1 MRTRASVLV
10 GREAEFA
17 TALSRVRQAA
27 RGGGDPACFCVGA
40 PGAGK
45 SRLLAEVA
53 SRAAADGLIVVHGR
67 AGTAGSASPLR
78 PFAEALAALQ
88 RRGLLPDDHLGGYRP
103 LLARVLP
110 ELSGPG
116 RLSTGDAAPI
126 VAFAEA
132 VLRVLTV
139 IGGADGCL
147 LVLEDLHDAD
157 PESLAVLEYLL
168 DNTAGTPVALLGT
181 LRDEAG
187 NARRMLARGEQ
198 RSTAQLLPIR
208 PLDRSHSGL
217 LVAACLGADQPP
229 AQLVELAWRNAAG
242 NPLMVEELLYDL
254 IDSGQLSRQGE
265 DWRLSADPVLAP
277 PPSLLQLVESRMDRA
292 GEVARRVLITAAVYG
307 EHFPLAAVQT
317 AVGVSAL
324 EFMAGIELVVANQLI
339 VAEVSGGHRFHHPLI
354 HGAVLE
360 LAGAAERRRAAD
372 RLAEAVL
379 AADPELAGATCRLAA
394 RLLSEADRPAAASD
408 LYARAGRQALHADAV
423 EWAVADL
430 TEAVRLRGPG
440 GLLPAELV
448 GDLVRASWQ
457 ACQLDRAL
465 VLVERLDPAVD
476 GPTRRARAFMHLDLI
491 RGCHNAGRKA
501 EAELQL
507 ARARA
512 LIAGIDSELLRIY
525 CDAMAARLTV
535 GPIRLKSADA
545 TGEQLARSAADAAE
559 RLAGTAIDAAERDK
573 AAEVACLALNALL
586 LILRMQDRHQ
596 EHAQHLRRLAVLA
609 GRHNLAGWGSYE
621 RFLVIQDQWM
631 ADGDDLPL
639 RALREQAQ
647 RLGQIW
653 LALSIDT
660 DLHLHRIMVSEGSL
674 VAVIASL
681 NGHIELAQRLGDTT
695 QMQWALGNLVLAAGF
710 RADRPAL
717 TEALTRYEWD
727 PPFFDREQDPGTA
740 SALCLTLEGR
750 DSEALAVL
758 AEMTRHGLVGPHFLC
773 FPLGLMV
780 LLEAVLDGAS
790 PEEVATTWAGADDVR
805 WTRQFLHWAAAVHAG
820 RRGDRAEAERRAALA
835 AADAEIFPLTRHLA
849 ARLVASAA
857 AADGW
862 GRPIEDLRAAEA
874 WFHEQGVPA
883 AARNCRDV
891 LRSLGASVQHR
902 RGGVAAVPATLRA
915 AGITAREYEVG
926 LLVREHLGNRDIG
939 RRLHISPRTVEKHIA
954 ALLTKLTA
962 PDRRALIERIDTP

>member
-1 MRTRASVLV
+1 M
-10 GREAEFA
+10 
-17 TALSRVRQAA
+17 
-27 RGGGDPACFCVGA
+27 
-40 PGAGK
+40 
-45 SRLLAEVA
+45 LAELAGGAA
-53 SRAAADGLIVVHGR
+53 SDGLIVVQGR
-67 AGTAGSASPLR
+67 AGTAGPASPLR

-88 RRGLLPDDHLGGYRP
+88 RRGLLPDGHLGGYRP

-110 ELSGPG
+110 ELSVPG
-116 RLSTGDAAPI
+116 LVGIGDAPPI

-139 IGGADGCL
+139 IGGADGSL

-168 DNTAGTPVALLGT
+168 DNAAGTPIALLGA
-181 LRDEAG
+181 LRNEASD
-187 NARRMLARGEQ
+187 ARRMLVSAERRG
-198 RSTAQLLPIR
+198 TAELLPIG
-208 PLDRSHSGL
+208 PLDRPHTAPL
-217 LVAACLGADQPP
+217 IAACLGADQPP
-229 AQLVELAWRNAAG
+229 PQLVELTWRNAAG

-265 DWRLSADPVLAP
+265 DWRLCADPVLAP
-277 PPSLLQLVESRMDRA
+277 PPSLLQLVEIRMDRA

-307 EHFPLAAVQT
+307 EHFPLAAIET
-317 AVGVSAL
+317 AVGVGEH
-324 EFMAGIELVVANQLI
+324 EFLAGIELVIANQLI
-339 VAEVSGGHRFHHPLI
+339 VSEVSGGHRFHHPLI

-360 LAGAAERRRAAD
+360 LAGAAERRQAAD

-379 AADPELAGATCRLAA
+379 ATDPELTGATCRLAA
-394 RLLSEADRPAAASD
+394 RLLAEAGRPAAASD

-430 TEAVRLRGPG
+430 TEAVRLREPG
-440 GLLPAELV
+440 SPLPAELV
-448 GDLVRASWQ
+448 ADLARASWQ
-457 ACQLDRAL
+457 ACELDRAL

-476 GPTRRARAFMHLDLI
+476 GPSRRARAFMHLDLI

-512 LIAGIDSELLRIY
+512 LAAGIDSELLRIY
-525 CDAMAARLTV
+525 CDAMAARLTA
-535 GPIRLKSADA
+535 GPIRLRSADP
-545 TGEQLARSAADAAE
+545 TGEQLARNAADAAE
-559 RLAGTAIDAAERDK
+559 RLAETAIDAAERDK

-586 LILRMQDRHQ
+586 LILRMQDRHL

-609 GRHNLAGWGSYE
+609 GRHNLAGWGFYE

-631 ADGDDLPL
+631 ADGDDRPL

-660 DLHLHRIMVSEGSL
+660 DLYLHQIMVSGGSL

-681 NGHIELAQRLGDTT
+681 NGHIELAQRLGNTT
-695 QMQWALGNLVLAAGF
+695 QLQWALGNLVLAAGF
-710 RADRPAL
+710 RADRAAL
-717 TEALTRYEWD
+717 TDALAQHEWD
-727 PPFFDREQDPGTA
+727 PPFFDREQDSGMA

-750 DSEALAVL
+750 DGEALAVL
-758 AEMTRHGLVGPHFLC
+758 AEMAQHGLVGPHFLC

-780 LLEAVLDGAS
+780 LLETVVDKAS
-790 PEEVATTWAGADDVR
+790 PEEVAMTWAGADEVR

-820 RRGDRAEAERRAALA
+820 RCGDRAAAERRAALA
-835 AADAEIFPLTRHLA
+835 AADAEIFPMTRHLA
-849 ARLVASAA
+849 ARLVAPAA

-862 GRPIEDLRAAEA
+862 GTPIEDLRAAEA
-874 WFHEQGVPA
+874 WFHAQGVPA
-883 AARNCRDV
+883 AARSCRDV

-902 RGGVAAVPATLRA
+902 RDGVAAVPATLRA

-939 RRLHISPRTVEKHIA
+939 QRLHISPRTVEKHVA

-962 PDRRALIERIDTP
+962 PDRRTLVERIAAAH